1 MNFVDPR
8 TDAWPPELEDVIR
21 RLRAARQLEAM
32 LTIAV
37 TGQSSLMYRELLVW
51 VLAEHHA
58 GRPTS
63 LKRCYLSLPFS
74 EKNLR
79 KAVKM
84 LEDLGYLSLFTAD
97 GDRRK
102 TLLSPTRNLLVT
114 LAQRAKM
121 AMHLANQLD
130 GDIQSRL
137 ESSEDASADQA
148 APRR

>member
-1 MNFVDPR
+1 MNFVESR
-8 TDAWPPELEDVIR
+8 TDVWPPELEDVIR
-21 RLRAARQLEAM
+21 KLRAARQLEAM

-84 LEDLGYLSLFTAD
+84 LEDNGYLSLFTAD

-102 TLLSPTRNLLVT
+102 TLISPTHNLLVT
-114 LAQRAKM
+114 LAQRARM
-121 AMHLANQLD
+121 ALHLANQLD
-130 GDIQSRL
+130 DELLASL
-137 ESSEDASADQA
+137 DPSADVSADSA
-148 APRR
+148 APGR

>member
-1 MNFVDPR
+1 MNFVESR
-8 TDAWPPELEDVIR
+8 TDVWPPELEDVIR
-21 RLRAARQLEAM
+21 KLRAARQLEAM

-84 LEDLGYLSLFTAD
+84 LEDNGYLSLFTAD

-102 TLLSPTRNLLVT
+102 TLISPTHNLLVT
-114 LAQRAKM
+114 LAQRARM

-130 GDIQSRL
+130 DELLASL
-137 ESSEDASADQA
+137 DPSADVSADSA
-148 APRR
+148 APGR

>member
-8 TDAWPPELEDVIR
+8 AEVWPPELEDVIR
-21 RLRAARQLEAM
+21 KLRAARQLEAM

-84 LEDLGYLSLFTAD
+84 LENNGYLSLFTAD

-102 TLLSPTRNLLVT
+102 TLLSPTSNLLVT
-114 LAQRAKM
+114 LAQRAKL
-121 AMHLANQLD
+121 AIHLANQLD
-130 GDIQSRL
+130 DDFHPALATGP
-137 ESSEDASADQA
+137 DASAEYA

>member
-1 MNFVDPR
+1 MAFFDSK

-21 RLRAARQLEAM
+21 KLRAARQLEAM

-51 VLAEHHA
+51 VLSEHHA

-84 LEDLGYLSLFTAD
+84 LEDNGYLSLYTAD

-114 LAQRAKM
+114 LGQRAKM
-121 AMHLANQLD
+121 ASHLASQLD
-130 GDIQSRL
+130 DELGAAAHQVPAIN
-137 ESSEDASADQA
+137 AD
-148 APRR
+148 

>member
-1 MNFVDPR
+1 MVFFDPK

-21 RLRAARQLEAM
+21 KLRAARQLEAM

-51 VLAEHHA
+51 VLSEHHA

-84 LEDLGYLSLFTAD
+84 LEDNGYLLLYTAD

-102 TLLSPTRNLLVT
+102 TLLSPTPNLLTT
-114 LAQRAKM
+114 LGQRAKM
-121 AMHLANQLD
+121 ATHLASQLD
-130 GDIQSRL
+130 DDVLTALQHAPEI
-137 ESSEDASADQA
+137 DAD
-148 APRR
+148 